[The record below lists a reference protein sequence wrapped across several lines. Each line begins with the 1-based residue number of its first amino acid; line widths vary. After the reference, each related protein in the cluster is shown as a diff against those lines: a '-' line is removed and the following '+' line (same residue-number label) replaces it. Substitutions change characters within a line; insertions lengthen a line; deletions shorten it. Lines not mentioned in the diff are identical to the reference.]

1 MQHVLRALTRVPL
14 GLLYGLGWFVYVIMY
29 RVLRWRLDQ
38 VQGDVARA
46 FPEKTAPE
54 RAAIVKASYRNL
66 ADVVVETLWGYGASA
81 DALRR
86 RVVFENPEVVDR
98 CAAARHSVVLL
109 TPHFCNWEWLLLAGG
124 ATFGLPID
132 AVYQTV
138 RVPTVDAFLRDARSR
153 FGGRP
158 FPREDFIYELMAR
171 ADTPRAYGLIAD
183 QTPPRDQRKHWTRML
198 NRDTAF
204 FVGAESITRFLDA
217 AVLYVDMRR
226 VRRGHYAV
234 RFTVLAEPPYGPDN
248 KADGSPI
255 MEAFAR
261 QLERAVIERPAQWL
275 WVQKRWKYPKDAE
288 SAESASGEK
297 RAGPEEPA
305 LK

>member
-1 MQHVLRALTRVPL
+1 MQFVLRSLTRVPL
-14 GLLYGLGWFVYVIMY
+14 ALLYGLGWCIHVLLYHL
-29 RVLRWRLDQ
+29 LRWRRDQ
-38 VQGDVARA
+38 VERDVALA
-46 FPEKTAPE
+46 FPQKTDAE
-54 RAAIVKASYRNL
+54 RAEIVRGSYRNL
-66 ADVVVETLWGYGASA
+66 TDVVVETAWGFGASA
-81 DALRR
+81 DQLRQ
-86 RVVFENPEVVDR
+86 RVVFENPEIVDR
-98 CAAARHSVVLL
+98 CAAAKQSVVLL

-138 RVPTVDAFLRDARSR
+138 RVRSVDEFLRDARSR

-158 FPREDFIYELMAR
+158 FPREDFVYELMAR

-217 AVLYVDMRR
+217 TVLYVDMRR
-226 VRRGHYAV
+226 VRKGHYAA
-234 RFTVLAEPPYGPDN
+234 RFTVLAEPPYGRGAKTHD
-248 KADGSPI
+248 SPI

-261 QLERAVIERPAQWL
+261 QLERAVIERPAEWL
-275 WVQKRWKYPKDAE
+275 WVQKRWKYQKTADT
-288 SAESASGEK
+288 
-297 RAGPEEPA
+297 
-305 LK
+305 

>member
-1 MQHVLRALTRVPL
+1 MRFLLTSLTRVPL
-14 GLLYGLGWFVYVIMY
+14 GLLYGIGWVVDVMIYH
-29 RVLRWRLDQ
+29 VLRWRRDQ
-38 VQGDVARA
+38 VEGDVAKA
-46 FPEKTAPE
+46 FPDKPAGE
-54 RAAIVKASYRNL
+54 RAAIVRASYRNL
-66 ADVVVETLWGYGASA
+66 AEIVMETFWGFGASA
-81 DALRR
+81 DELRR

-98 CAAARHSVVLL
+98 CAAAKQSVVLL

-138 RVPTVDAFLRDARSR
+138 RLRSVDEFLRDARSR

-158 FPREDFIYELMAR
+158 FPRQDFIYELMAR

-183 QTPPRDQRKHWTRML
+183 QTPPPSQRKHWTRML

-204 FVGAESITRFLDA
+204 FVGAERITRFLDA
-217 AVLYVDMRR
+217 TVLYVDMRR
-226 VRRGHYAV
+226 MRKGHYAV
-234 RFTVLAEPPYGPDN
+234 RFTVLAEPPYEIDT
-248 KADGSPI
+248 ADGDDSPI

-275 WVQKRWKYPKDAE
+275 WVQKRWKYPKPA
-288 SAESASGEK
+288 GE
-297 RAGPEEPA
+297 
-305 LK
+305 